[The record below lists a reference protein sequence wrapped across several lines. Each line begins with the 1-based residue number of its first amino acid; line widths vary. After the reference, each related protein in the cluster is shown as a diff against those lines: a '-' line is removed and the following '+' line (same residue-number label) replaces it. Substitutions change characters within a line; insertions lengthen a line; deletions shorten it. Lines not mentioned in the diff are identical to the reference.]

1 MKITD
6 RLNMDFGDALKYLKG
21 SIGRCVTRSTW
32 YGSDARPIVYLQ
44 TPDKN
49 SKMTEPYLY
58 MSKMVKME
66 DGYSRASVFPLDLSC
81 ESILAEDWAIVE

>member
-1 MKITD
+1 M
-6 RLNMDFGDALKYLKG
+6 RFGDALNKLIDGECKF
-21 SIGRCVTRSTW
+21 ITRTDW
-32 YGSDARPIVYLQ
+32 YGSMAKPIVLLQ
-44 TPDKN
+44 TPDEN

-81 ESILAEDWAIVE
+81 ESILSDKWVTNEMA